1 MINQNTDDDEDRL
14 VDPRKARSRARLL
27 DAATSLLST
36 GGIEAVTIDAVTKAS
51 KVARTTLYRHF
62 TDSTQLLAAAF
73 ERLLPPVTAPPAS
86 GTIREQLIELLDR
99 QAKLIEEAPA
109 QLTMLG
115 WLALGS
121 AQPGTAE
128 ATSHPEEDRNP
139 VSSLRA
145 RVVNQYREPFDRILG
160 SPEAQQELGRFDT
173 NLALTQLVGPIVFT
187 RLTALPPIGPAERQ
201 QLVDDFLAAR
211 SAQRA
216 RTVTRTDR

>member
-1 MINQNTDDDEDRL
+1 MIIENLVDNEDRL

-27 DAATSLLST
+27 DAATFLLST
-36 GGIEAVTIDAVTKAS
+36 GGIDAVTIDAVTKAS

-73 ERLLPPVTAPPAS
+73 ERLLPPVTAPTSS
-86 GTIREQLIELLDR
+86 GTVREQLIELLDR

-109 QLTMLG
+109 
-115 WLALGS
+115 LGS
-121 AQPGTAE
+121 VQPDTAE
-128 ATSHPEEDRNP
+128 TTSHPEEDRNP

-145 RVVNQYREPFDRILG
+145 RVVDQYREPFDRILG

-211 SAQRA
+211 SAHA
-216 RTVTRTDR
+216 R

>member
-36 GGIEAVTIDAVTKAS
+36 GGIEAVTIDAVAKAS

-62 TDSTQLLAAAF
+62 SDSTQLLAAAF

-121 AQPGTAE
+121 AQPGTAG
-128 ATSHPEEDRNP
+128 ATSHPEEPEPGQFPSRTGGQPIPRTVRPDPGQPRSP
-139 VSSLRA
+139 ARARSLRHQSRPDPTRRTHRLHPTHRTPA
-145 RVVNQYREPFDRILG
+145 DRPG
-160 SPEAQQELGRFDT
+160 
-173 NLALTQLVGPIVFT
+173 
-187 RLTALPPIGPAERQ
+187 
-201 QLVDDFLAAR
+201 
-211 SAQRA
+211 
-216 RTVTRTDR
+216 